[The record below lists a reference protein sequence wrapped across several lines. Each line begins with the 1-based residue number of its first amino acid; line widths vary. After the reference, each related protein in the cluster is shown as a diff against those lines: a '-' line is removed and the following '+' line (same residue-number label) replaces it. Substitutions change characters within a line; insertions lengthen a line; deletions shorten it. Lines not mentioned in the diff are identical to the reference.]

1 MSLIIALANTFQVTE
16 FDVLFA
22 LIILITGAISYYYI
36 TLHSLFE
43 VAFWAIVGLGIYI
56 LLSVL
61 LLGNAPI
68 GSQGGLFPFWFSV
81 FVISIAIYLIFI
93 LAILF
98 PIHGGL
104 IIHEPTHPTLYSLIY
119 FGTYIFLF
127 LSLSSVLIYMTEQV
141 YIFRV
146 GTVFVWLK
154 DTEYY
159 LTIVRNSIIF
169 WYVISNQ
176 DYIIPLG
183 VLLMLYKLL
192 LSNLVQ
198 AAVLSV
204 WYNLSHVGFYRKK
217 EDSHYRVEFHEVGGH
232 AAAGHDD
239 HSAGHDDHGHGSSH
253 DDHGQG
259 HGSSHWHH

>member
-16 FDVLFA
+16 FDVLFG
-22 LIILITGAISYYYI
+22 LFVLITGVIAYYYI

-43 VAFWAIVGLGIYI
+43 IGFGAIVGLWVYI

-61 LLGNAPI
+61 LLGNAPL
-68 GSQGGLFPFWFSV
+68 GSQGGLFPFGFSV

-98 PIHGGL
+98 PLHGGL
-104 IIHEPTHPTLYSLIY
+104 IINEPTHPTLYTIQY
-119 FGTYIFLF
+119 FLTYIFLF
-127 LSLSSVLIYMTEQV
+127 LSLFAVLIYMTEQV

-146 GTVFVWLK
+146 GTIFIWLK

-159 LTIVRNSIIF
+159 IGIVRNSVIF
-169 WYVISNQ
+169 WYILSYQ
-176 DYIIPLG
+176 DIIIPLW

-217 EDSHYRVEFHEVGGH
+217 DDAHYRVEFHEVGGH
-232 AAAGHDD
+232 SSGHDD
-239 HSAGHDDHGHGSSH
+239 GAWHDDHGHDSHGH
-253 DDHGQG
+253 DDRSHGGG
-259 HGSSHWHH
+259 HH